1 MSVNTLAHQE
11 IPYMKQLT
19 NPLWSFFLAPISFS
33 FLGFFLAIK
42 TNAIPIS
49 DVLVLYFFLFI
60 LNLQEMMYS
69 KFYKVPKRGQ
79 SVVLLF
85 TNFLLLLPI
94 VYFVQTFGI
103 RIGIIAALV
112 VGVNHSWVF
121 HLQSNHPA
129 YAYHV
134 LLNSLAKF
142 TVANFLMY
150 YLITQQITNSI
161 FQVFLCYA
169 IFGISIIQFKQKAN
183 ERHHSEK
190 LEFPV
195 WSLFLSF
202 IFNLCWLFAYP
213 ISFYVIG
220 THFSLF
226 ALILIG
232 ISGIV
237 PILYHILLKKTAK
250 PSRISTYFYWYTTL
264 LTILIGI
271 FYQF

>member
-19 NPLWSFFLAPISFS
+19 NPLWGILLAPISYS

-42 TNAIPIS
+42 TNAIPLS
-49 DVLVLYFFLFI
+49 GLLVLYFFLFI
-60 LNLQEMMYS
+60 INLQEMMYS

-79 SVVLLF
+79 SVVLLL

-103 RIGIIAALV
+103 RIGIIATLI
-112 VGVNHSWVF
+112 VGVNHSWIF

-129 YAYHV
+129 YVYHV

-142 TVANFLMY
+142 TVGNFLMY
-150 YLITQQITNSI
+150 YMITQQIPNSI

-169 IFGISIIQFKQKAN
+169 IFGISIIQFKQKAI
-183 ERHHSEK
+183 ERYHSEK
-190 LEFPV
+190 LEFPI

-202 IFNLCWLFAYP
+202 AFNLCWLIAYP
-213 ISFYVIG
+213 ISFYFVG
-220 THFSLF
+220 SHFSVF
-226 ALILIG
+226 ALIFIG

-237 PILYHILLKKTAK
+237 PIIYHLLLNKSEK
-250 PSRISTYFYWYTTL
+250 PSRIGTYFYWYATL

-271 FYQF
+271 FYQL

>member
-1 MSVNTLAHQE
+1 MSVNSLAHPE

-19 NPLWSFFLAPISFS
+19 NPLWSLFLAPLSYS

-60 LNLQEMMYS
+60 IHLQEMMYS

-79 SVVLLF
+79 SVVLLL

-94 VYFVQTFGI
+94 VYFIQSFGI
-103 RIGIIAALV
+103 RIGIIAALL
-112 VGVNHSWVF
+112 VGVNHSWIF

-142 TVANFLMY
+142 TVGNFLMY
-150 YLITQQITNSI
+150 YMITHQIPNSI
-161 FQVFLCYA
+161 FQVFLCFA
-169 IFGISIIQFKQKAN
+169 IFGISIIQFKQKAS
-183 ERHHSEK
+183 ERSNSEK
-190 LEFPV
+190 IEYPV

-202 IFNLCWLFAYP
+202 VFNLCWFIAYP
-213 ISFYVIG
+213 VSFYIVG
-220 THFSLF
+220 SHFSVF

-232 ISGIV
+232 ISAII
-237 PILYHILLKKTAK
+237 PILYHLLLKKSAK
-250 PSRISTYFYWYTTL
+250 PSRIGTFFYWYATL
-264 LTILIGI
+264 LTILVGI
-271 FYQF
+271 FYQL

>member
-11 IPYMKQLT
+11 IPYMKQLI

-42 TNAIPIS
+42 TNAIPLS
-49 DVLVLYFFLFI
+49 GVLVLYFFLFI
-60 LNLQEMMYS
+60 INLQEMMYS
-69 KFYKVPKRGQ
+69 KFYKIPKRGQ
-79 SVVLLF
+79 SVVLLL

-94 VYFVQTFGI
+94 VYFVQTIGI

-112 VGVNHSWVF
+112 AGVNHSWIF

-134 LLNSLAKF
+134 LLNSLTKF
-142 TVANFLMY
+142 TVGNFLMY
-150 YLITQQITNSI
+150 YMITQKIPNSI

-169 IFGISIIQFKQKAN
+169 IFGISIIQFKQKAT
-183 ERHHSEK
+183 ERSNSEK
-190 LEFPV
+190 LEHPV

-202 IFNLCWLFAYP
+202 VLNLCWLIAYP
-213 ISFYVIG
+213 ISFYILDG
-220 THFSLF
+220 HFSLF

-237 PILYHILLKKTAK
+237 PILYHILLKKSEK
-250 PSRISTYFYWYTTL
+250 PSRIGTYFYWYATL

-271 FYQF
+271 FYQI

>member
-1 MSVNTLAHQE
+1 MSVNSLAHQE

-60 LNLQEMMYS
+60 IHLQEMMYS

-79 SVVLLF
+79 SVVLLL

-94 VYFVQTFGI
+94 VYFIQTFGI
-103 RIGIIAALV
+103 RIGIIAALL
-112 VGVNHSWVF
+112 VGVNHSWIF

-129 YAYHV
+129 YVYHV

-142 TVANFLMY
+142 TVGNFLMY
-150 YLITQQITNSI
+150 YMITNQIPNSI
-161 FQVFLCYA
+161 FQVFLCFA
-169 IFGISIIQFKQKAN
+169 IFGISIIQFKQKAS
-183 ERHHSEK
+183 ERSNSEK
-190 LEFPV
+190 IEYPV

-202 IFNLCWLFAYP
+202 VFNLCWFIAYP
-213 ISFYVIG
+213 ISFYIVG
-220 THFSLF
+220 SHFSVF

-237 PILYHILLKKTAK
+237 PILYHFLLKKSAK
-250 PSRISTYFYWYTTL
+250 PSRIGTYFYWYATL

-271 FYQF
+271 FYQL

>member
-1 MSVNTLAHQE
+1 MAANSMAHSE
-11 IPYMKQLT
+11 SPYLKQLT
-19 NPLWSFFLAPISFS
+19 NPLWSLFLAPVSYS

-42 TNAIPIS
+42 TNAIPLSGI
-49 DVLVLYFFLFI
+49 LVLYFFLFMI
-60 LNLQEMMYS
+60 HLQEMMYS

-79 SVVLLF
+79 SVVLLL

-103 RIGIIAALV
+103 RIGIIATLI
-112 VGVNHSWVF
+112 VGVNYSWIF

-129 YAYHV
+129 YVYHV

-142 TVANFLMY
+142 TVGNFLMY
-150 YLITQQITNSI
+150 YMITQQIPNSI

-169 IFGISIIQFKQKAN
+169 IFGISIIQFKQKAI
-183 ERHHSEK
+183 ERYHSEK
-190 LEFPV
+190 LEFPI

-202 IFNLCWLFAYP
+202 AFNLCWLIAYP
-213 ISFYVIG
+213 ISFYFVG
-220 THFSLF
+220 SHFSVF
-226 ALILIG
+226 ALIFIG

-237 PILYHILLKKTAK
+237 PILYHLLLKKSEK
-250 PSRISTYFYWYTTL
+250 PSRIGTYFYWYATL

-271 FYQF
+271 FYQL

>member
-1 MSVNTLAHQE
+1 MSVNSMVHPE

-19 NPLWSFFLAPISFS
+19 NPLWSLFLAPISYS
-33 FLGFFLAIK
+33 FLGFLLAIK
-42 TNAIPIS
+42 TNSIPLS
-49 DVLVLYFFLFI
+49 GVLVLYFFLFI
-60 LNLQEMMYS
+60 INLQEMMYS
-69 KFYKVPKRGQ
+69 KFYKIPKRGQ

>member
-1 MSVNTLAHQE
+1 MSANSMAHSE
-11 IPYMKQLT
+11 SPYLKQLT
-19 NPLWSFFLAPISFS
+19 NPLWSLFLAPVSYS

-42 TNAIPIS
+42 TNAIPLSGI
-49 DVLVLYFFLFI
+49 LVLYFFLFMI
-60 LNLQEMMYS
+60 HLQEMMYS

-79 SVVLLF
+79 SVVLLL

-103 RIGIIAALV
+103 RIGIIATLI
-112 VGVNHSWVF
+112 VGVNHSWIF

-129 YAYHV
+129 YVYHV

-142 TVANFLMY
+142 TVGNFLMY
-150 YLITQQITNSI
+150 YMITQQIPNSI

-169 IFGISIIQFKQKAN
+169 IFGISIIQFKQKAI
-183 ERHHSEK
+183 ERYHSEK
-190 LEFPV
+190 LEFPI

-202 IFNLCWLFAYP
+202 AFNLCWLIAYP
-213 ISFYVIG
+213 ISFYFVG
-220 THFSLF
+220 SHFSVF
-226 ALILIG
+226 ALIFIG

-237 PILYHILLKKTAK
+237 PIIYHLLLKKSEK
-250 PSRISTYFYWYTTL
+250 PSRIGTYFYWYATL

-271 FYQF
+271 FYQL

>member
-1 MSVNTLAHQE
+1 MSANSMAHSE
-11 IPYMKQLT
+11 SPYLKQLT
-19 NPLWSFFLAPISFS
+19 NPLWSLFLAPVSYS

-42 TNAIPIS
+42 TNAIPFSGI
-49 DVLVLYFFLFI
+49 LVLYFFLFMI
-60 LNLQEMMYS
+60 NLQEMMYS

-79 SVVLLF
+79 SVVLLL

-103 RIGIIAALV
+103 RIGIIATLI
-112 VGVNHSWVF
+112 VGVNHSWIF

-129 YAYHV
+129 YVYHV

-142 TVANFLMY
+142 TVGNFLMY
-150 YLITQQITNSI
+150 YMITQQIPNSI

-169 IFGISIIQFKQKAN
+169 IFGISIIQFKQKAI
-183 ERHHSEK
+183 ERYHSEK
-190 LEFPV
+190 LEFPI

-202 IFNLCWLFAYP
+202 AFNLCWLIAYP
-213 ISFYVIG
+213 ISFYFVG
-220 THFSLF
+220 SHFSVF
-226 ALILIG
+226 ALIFIG

-237 PILYHILLKKTAK
+237 PIIYHLLLKKSEK
-250 PSRISTYFYWYTTL
+250 PSRIGTYFYWYATL

-271 FYQF
+271 FYQL

>member
-1 MSVNTLAHQE
+1 MSVNSLAHQE

-19 NPLWSFFLAPISFS
+19 NPFWSFFLAPISFS

-49 DVLVLYFFLFI
+49 DLLVLYFFLFI
-60 LNLQEMMYS
+60 IHLQEMMYS

-79 SVVLLF
+79 SVVLLL

-103 RIGIIAALV
+103 RLGIIAALV
-112 VGVNHSWVF
+112 VGVNHSWIF

-134 LLNSLAKF
+134 LLNTLAKF
-142 TVANFLMY
+142 TVGNFLMY
-150 YLITQQITNSI
+150 YTITHQISNSV

-169 IFGISIIQFKQKAN
+169 IFGISMIQFKQKSV
-183 ERHHSEK
+183 ERYNPEK
-190 LEFPV
+190 LDYPV
-195 WSLFLSF
+195 WSIFLSL
-202 IFNLCWLFAYP
+202 IFNLCWLIAYP
-213 ISFYVIG
+213 VSFYVVG

-232 ISGIV
+232 ISGII
-237 PILYHILLKKTAK
+237 PILYHVLLKKTAK
-250 PSRISTYFYWYTTL
+250 PSRISTYFYWYATL

>member
-1 MSVNTLAHQE
+1 MSVNSLAHQE

-19 NPLWSFFLAPISFS
+19 NPFWSFFLAPISFS

-49 DVLVLYFFLFI
+49 DLLVLYFFLFI
-60 LNLQEMMYS
+60 IHLQEMMYS

-79 SVVLLF
+79 SVVLLL

-94 VYFVQTFGI
+94 VYFIQSFGI
-103 RIGIIAALV
+103 RMGIIAALI
-112 VGVNHSWVF
+112 VGVNHSWIF

-142 TVANFLMY
+142 TVGNFLMY
-150 YLITQQITNSI
+150 YMITHQIPSSI
-161 FQVFLCYA
+161 FQVFLCFA
-169 IFGISIIQFKQKAN
+169 IFGISIIQFKQKAT
-183 ERHHSEK
+183 ERSNSEK
-190 LEFPV
+190 LEHPV

-202 IFNLCWLFAYP
+202 VFNLCWIIAYP
-213 ISFYVIG
+213 ISFYIIG
-220 THFSLF
+220 SHFSVF

-232 ISGIV
+232 ISAII
-237 PILYHILLKKTAK
+237 PILYHLLLKKSTK
-250 PSRISTYFYWYTTL
+250 PSRISTYFYWYATL

-271 FYQF
+271 FYQL

>member
-1 MSVNTLAHQE
+1 MSENSLAHQE

-42 TNAIPIS
+42 TNTIPIS
-49 DVLVLYFFLFI
+49 NVLVLYFFLFI
-60 LNLQEMMYS
+60 IHLQEMMYS

-79 SVVLLF
+79 SVVLLL
-85 TNFLLLLPI
+85 TNFLLLLPVI
-94 VYFVQTFGI
+94 YFVQIFGI
-103 RIGIIAALV
+103 RIGLIAALL
-112 VGVNHSWVF
+112 VGVNHSWIF

-142 TVANFLMY
+142 TVGNFLMY
-150 YLITQQITNSI
+150 YMITHQIPNSV
-161 FQVFLCYA
+161 FQVFLCFA
-169 IFGISIIQFKQKAN
+169 IFGISIIQFKQKAT
-183 ERHHSEK
+183 ERSNSEK

-202 IFNLCWLFAYP
+202 VFNLCWFIAYP
-213 ISFYVIG
+213 ISFYIVG
-220 THFSLF
+220 SHFSVF

-237 PILYHILLKKTAK
+237 PILYHLLLKKLAK
-250 PSRISTYFYWYTTL
+250 PSRISTYFYWYSTL

-271 FYQF
+271 FYQL

>member
-1 MSVNTLAHQE
+1 MSVNSMVHPE

-19 NPLWSFFLAPISFS
+19 NPLWSLFLAPISYS
-33 FLGFFLAIK
+33 FLGFLLAIK
-42 TNAIPIS
+42 TNSIPLS
-49 DVLVLYFFLFI
+49 GVLVLYFFLFI
-60 LNLQEMMYS
+60 INLQEMMYS
-69 KFYKVPKRGQ
+69 KFYKIPKRGQ

-161 FQVFLCYA
+161 FQVFLYYA

-250 PSRISTYFYWYTTL
+250 PSRISTYFYWYATL

>member
-1 MSVNTLAHQE
+1 MSVNSLAHQE

-33 FLGFFLAIK
+33 CLGFFLAIK

-60 LNLQEMMYS
+60 IHLQEMMYS

-79 SVVLLF
+79 SVVLLL

-103 RIGIIAALV
+103 RIGIIAALL
-112 VGVNHSWVF
+112 VGVNHSWIF

-142 TVANFLMY
+142 TVGNFLMY
-150 YLITQQITNSI
+150 YMITNQIPNSI
-161 FQVFLCYA
+161 FQVFLCFA
-169 IFGISIIQFKQKAN
+169 IFGISIIQFKQKAS
-183 ERHHSEK
+183 ERSNSEK
-190 LEFPV
+190 IEYPV
-195 WSLFLSF
+195 WSPFLSF
-202 IFNLCWLFAYP
+202 VFNLCWFIAYP
-213 ISFYVIG
+213 VSFYIVG
-220 THFSLF
+220 SHFSVF

-232 ISGIV
+232 ISAII
-237 PILYHILLKKTAK
+237 PILYHLLLKKSAK
-250 PSRISTYFYWYTTL
+250 PSRIGTFFYWYATL

-271 FYQF
+271 FYQL

>member
-1 MSVNTLAHQE
+1 MSVNSMVHPE
-11 IPYMKQLT
+11 RPYMKQLT
-19 NPLWSFFLAPISFS
+19 NPLWSLFLAPISYS
-33 FLGFFLAIK
+33 FLGFLLAIK
-42 TNAIPIS
+42 TNSIPLS
-49 DVLVLYFFLFI
+49 GVLVLYFFLFI
-60 LNLQEMMYS
+60 INLQEMMYS
-69 KFYKVPKRGQ
+69 KFYKIPKRGQ

-250 PSRISTYFYWYTTL
+250 PSRISTYFYWYATL

>member
-1 MSVNTLAHQE
+1 MSVNSMVHPE

-19 NPLWSFFLAPISFS
+19 NPLWSLFLAPISYS
-33 FLGFFLAIK
+33 FLGFLLAIK
-42 TNAIPIS
+42 TNSIPLS
-49 DVLVLYFFLFI
+49 GVLVLYFFLFI
-60 LNLQEMMYS
+60 INLQEMMYS
-69 KFYKVPKRGQ
+69 KFYKIPKRGQ

-169 IFGISIIQFKQKAN
+169 IFAISIIQFKQKAN

-250 PSRISTYFYWYTTL
+250 PSRISTYFYWYATL

>member
-49 DVLVLYFFLFI
+49 DLLVLYFFLFI
-60 LNLQEMMYS
+60 IHLQEMMYS

-79 SVVLLF
+79 SVVLLL

-94 VYFVQTFGI
+94 VYFIQSFGI
-103 RIGIIAALV
+103 RMGIIAALI
-112 VGVNHSWVF
+112 VGVNHSWIF

-142 TVANFLMY
+142 TVGNFLMY
-150 YLITQQITNSI
+150 YMITHQIPSSI
-161 FQVFLCYA
+161 FQVFLCFA
-169 IFGISIIQFKQKAN
+169 IFGISIIQFKQKAT
-183 ERHHSEK
+183 ERSNSEK
-190 LEFPV
+190 LEHPV

-202 IFNLCWLFAYP
+202 VFNLCWIIAYP
-213 ISFYVIG
+213 ISFYIIG
-220 THFSLF
+220 SHFSVF

-232 ISGIV
+232 ISAII
-237 PILYHILLKKTAK
+237 PILYHLLLKKSTK
-250 PSRISTYFYWYTTL
+250 PSRISTYFYWYATL

-271 FYQF
+271 FYQL